1 MAKLA
6 LFQHRGA
13 LLALAFLSVMALVFE
28 VAYDVHADRALALRN
43 AAENIDDLASAL
55 ESSVSRTVQA
65 VDIALASVGEEGGVG
80 NLLRGQPTGGQEGAP
95 SPLLQERL
103 RRSPHLRGL
112 SVLDR
117 RGVLVATTEDPRLL
131 GSSFAELDLFR
142 TQLSGHSQG
151 LYIGAPLRG
160 RFLAPTGAA
169 DDRSGKWVLPMS
181 RAIREADGALLGV
194 AVASVNS
201 EYLQGVFRAV
211 RNGLHG
217 TASLYRRDGLLLTR
231 LPQDGTDGIGTPM
244 AGAELFR
251 VHLPMSEGG
260 VFHETSQD
268 GQKRI
273 TAYRATPLWPLVL
286 AISRSED
293 EELAGWWTNQLEVAG
308 VALAAGV
315 VILLFTTALILLRRK
330 DAQLED
336 GNARFN
342 TLLETAAEGILTARS
357 DGVIET
363 ANTAAHR
370 IFGYPPGDLIGRH
383 VRELMESHHR
393 PTHSRVMEAI
403 AAGARRIGPN
413 YTREVNGLRM
423 DGEVFPLDLSLAEVE
438 TQQGILFAA
447 FFRDLSERKRVERAL
462 TEAKE
467 KAEAGQ
473 RSKMEFLATMSH
485 EIRTPMNG
493 VIGMAGLL
501 QETHLNEEQRGYADT
516 IRDSAESLLTI
527 INDILDFSK
536 IDAGRLALEVSD
548 FEAVPLVESVVELLA
563 PRAAAKGLE
572 LASYVPPALHGPL
585 RGDPGRL
592 RQILIN
598 LAGNAVKFTDQG
610 SVTIVLSVEENDL
623 ATGADDGPEP
633 DESAALA
640 PHETPVTIRFEV
652 RDTGIGIAAADHR
665 RLFTMFSQVDGS
677 SARRHGGTGLGL
689 AICKRLAELMGGRI
703 GVDSTPREGSVFWV
717 VIPLW
722 RGTPTDAASA
732 PQMPGSWAGRRI
744 LLVDDLAV
752 NRDLLARQLAAMGLE
767 TESAATGEDALHR
780 LLAAR
785 ASGRPFDAAILDHC
799 MPGLTGPEL
808 AARIRAVPALADL
821 PLALATSHRMGE
833 MAEDAAGIDIRI
845 VKPVRSTALHTVV
858 SRLFATQAPRV
869 SHPDAAPAGKPGTS
883 SPPGSP
889 LTSPSSR
896 TSDAPIPPGAPPTGT
911 ARRRILVAEDNPVNL
926 QVTLALLRR
935 AGHAVDSVSNGLE
948 AVNAVAAL
956 PYDLVLMDV
965 QMPEMDGLA
974 ATRAIRRMG
983 GAAARVPV
991 VAMTANAMEGDQ
1003 ATCLAAGMDDYLPK
1017 PITADQLLRTVARWS
1032 GLPQGS
1038 GSNRLEPSL
1047 QTEIPPPRIDHA
1059 KREDLRDA
1067 LGDEGFGLLMDTFLR
1082 EAPGHLDRLRRGA
1095 QDGDFPIV
1103 EREAHIL
1110 KGSAGNVGFAQASAL
1125 AGGLVAAARRR
1136 DAAGIRRDRIQAL
1149 EAALKDAERAC
1160 TPPDNVRVG
1169 LEMSGQP
1176 MSGPPMDA
1184 SGDKQAR
1191 PAPPSHR
1198 GGAALA
1204 DP

>member
-28 VAYDVHADRALALRN
+28 VAYDVHADRALALKK
-43 AAENIDDLASAL
+43 AAESIDNLASAL
-55 ESSVSRTVQA
+55 EASVSRTVQA
-65 VDIALASVGEEGGVG
+65 VDVTLASVGETASIG
-80 NLLRGQPTGGQEGAP
+80 NLLHGQPMEGREGS
-95 SPLLQERL
+95 SPQPLQERL

-131 GSSFAELDLFR
+131 GSSFAEMDLFR
-142 TQLSGHSQG
+142 SQLSGQSQG
-151 LYIGAPLRG
+151 LYIGAPARG
-160 RFLAPTGAA
+160 RFLEPAGAA

-181 RAIREADGALLGV
+181 RAIRGADGTLLGV
-194 AVASVNS
+194 AVASVNP
-201 EYLQGVFRAV
+201 EYLQSIFRAV

-217 TASLYRRDGLLLTR
+217 TASLYRRDGLLLAQ
-231 LPQDGTDGIGTPM
+231 LPQDGTDGIGTLM

-260 VFHETSQD
+260 VFHETGRD
-268 GQKRI
+268 GQERI
-273 TAYRATPLWPLVL
+273 TAYRATPIWPLVL

-293 EELAGWWTNQLEVAG
+293 EELAGWWTNQMEIAG
-308 VALAAGV
+308 VALGASL
-315 VILLFTTALILLRRK
+315 VILLFATALTLLRRK

-342 TLLETAAEGILTARS
+342 ALLETAVEGILTARS
-357 DGVIET
+357 DGMIET

-370 IFGYPPGDLIGRH
+370 IFGYPPGNLIGRH
-383 VRELMESHHR
+383 VQELMEPQHH

-423 DGEVFPLDLSLAEVE
+423 DGEVFPLDLSLAEVQ
-438 TQQGILFAA
+438 TQHGVLFAA
-447 FFRDLSERKRVERAL
+447 FFRDMSERKRVERAL

-501 QETHLNEEQRGYADT
+501 QETHLDEEQRGYADT

-536 IDAGRLALEVSD
+536 IDAGRLTLEVSD

-563 PRAAAKGLE
+563 PRATAKGLE
-572 LASYVPPALHGPL
+572 LACYVPPALHGPL

-610 SVTIVLSVEENDL
+610 SVTIVLSVEQ
-623 ATGADDGPEP
+623 DDAAGPDDRPEP
-633 DESAALA
+633 GDSLVPA

-652 RDTGIGIAAADHR
+652 RDTGIGIAAADHK

-703 GVDSTPREGSVFWV
+703 GVHSLPGEGSVFWV

-732 PQMPGSWAGRRI
+732 PQAPGGWAGRRI

-767 TESAATGEDALHR
+767 TESAATGEDALNR
-780 LLAAR
+780 LLR
-785 ASGRPFDAAILDHC
+785 AHATGRSFDAAILDHC

-833 MAEDAAGIDIRI
+833 TEEEAAVVDVRI
-845 VKPVRSTALHTVV
+845 VKPIRSTALRTAV
-858 SRLFATQAPRV
+858 SRLFATRAPGAAQ
-869 SHPDAAPAGKPGTS
+869 PDAVPADSKLDV
-883 SPPGSP
+883 SPPPSP
-889 LTSPSSR
+889 RSGGPSAVP
-896 TSDAPIPPGAPPTGT
+896 TPPGAPSTGT

-983 GAAARVPV
+983 GIAARVPI
-991 VAMTANAMEGDQ
+991 VAMTANVMEGDQ
-1003 ATCLAAGMDDYLPK
+1003 AICLAAGMDDYLPK
-1017 PITADQLLRTVARWS
+1017 PIVADQLLQTVARWS
-1032 GLPQGS
+1032 GLPRGS
-1038 GSNRLEPSL
+1038 GPTPRKPSPE
-1047 QTEIPPPRIDHA
+1047 TESPPLRIDHA
-1059 KREDLRDA
+1059 KRQDLRDA

-1095 QDGDFPIV
+1095 QDGDFPAV

-1110 KGSAGNVGFAQASAL
+1110 KGSAGNVGFAHASAL
-1125 AGGLVAAARRR
+1125 AGGLVAAARRG
-1136 DAAGIRRDRIQAL
+1136 DAVGIGSDRIQAL

-1160 TPPDNVRVG
+1160 TQPDDVRAG
-1169 LEMSGQP
+1169 LEMTGLP
-1176 MSGPPMDA
+1176 MGA
-1184 SGDKQAR
+1184 SADK
-1191 PAPPSHR
+1191 
-1198 GGAALA
+1198 
-1204 DP
+1204 

>member
-6 LFQHRGA
+6 RFQHRGA
-13 LLALAFLSVMALVFE
+13 LLALALLSVMALVFE
-28 VAYDVHADRALALRN
+28 VAYDVHSDRTLALRQ
-43 AAENIDDLASAL
+43 AAENIDDLANAL
-55 ESSVSRTVQA
+55 EASVSRTVQT
-65 VDIALASVGEEGGVG
+65 VDVTLASVGEAVEVSD
-80 NLLRGQPTGGQEGAP
+80 LLRGQPMEGQERSP
-95 SPLLQERL
+95 SLLLQERL

-112 SVLDR
+112 SLLDR
-117 RGVLVATTEDPRLL
+117 RGVLVATTEAPSLL

-142 TQLSGHSQG
+142 TQLSGQSKG
-151 LYIGAPLRG
+151 LYVGTPVRG
-160 RFLAPTGAA
+160 RFLTPTGLA

-181 RAIREADGALLGV
+181 RAIHGADGTLLGV
-194 AVASVNS
+194 AVASVNP
-201 EYLQGVFRAV
+201 EYLQSIFRAV

-217 TASLYRRDGLLLTR
+217 TASLYRRDGWLLTR
-231 LPQDGTDGIGTPM
+231 LPQDGSDGVGTQM
-244 AGAELFR
+244 AGMDLFR
-251 VHLPMSEGG
+251 VHLPVSEGG
-260 VFHETSQD
+260 VFHETD
-268 GQKRI
+268 LNGEERI

-293 EELAGWWTNQLEVAG
+293 EELAGWWTNQLEIAG
-308 VALAAGV
+308 VALGASL
-315 VILLFTTALILLRRK
+315 VILLFATALILLRRK

-342 TLLETAAEGILTARS
+342 ALLETAAEGILTARS

-370 IFGYPPGDLIGRH
+370 VFGYPPGSLIGRH
-383 VRELMESHHR
+383 IQELMEPQHKVA
-393 PTHSRVMEAI
+393 HSRVIEALT
-403 AAGARRIGPN
+403 AGTRRIGPN
-413 YTREVNGLRM
+413 FTREVNGLRM
-423 DGEVFPLDLSLAEVE
+423 DGEVIPLDLSLAEVQ
-438 TQQGILFAA
+438 TQKGILFAA
-447 FFRDLSERKRVERAL
+447 FFRDLSQRKRVERAL

-501 QETHLNEEQRGYADT
+501 QETDLDEEQRGYADT

-536 IDAGRLALEVSD
+536 IDAGRLTLEVSD

-610 SVTIVLSVEENDL
+610 SVTIVLSVEQNTVTDE
-623 ATGADDGPEP
+623 AEDGPEP
-633 DESAALA
+633 HEAVARA
-640 PHETPVTIRFEV
+640 EHETPVTIRFEV
-652 RDTGIGIAAADHR
+652 RDTGIGIAAADHK

-703 GVDSTPREGSVFWV
+703 GVHSMPGEGSVFWV

-722 RGTPTDAASA
+722 RGTPTEAAST
-732 PQMPGSWAGRRI
+732 QQTPGSWAGRRI

-780 LLAAR
+780 LLAAS
-785 ASGRPFDAAILDHC
+785 ATGRPFDAAILDHC

-808 AARIRAVPALADL
+808 AARIRAIPALAGL
-821 PLALATSHRMGE
+821 PLALATSHRIGE
-833 MAEDAAGIDIRI
+833 LEGESAGVDVRI
-845 VKPVRSTALHTVV
+845 VKPVRSTALRIAV
-858 SRLFATQAPRV
+858 SRLFA
-869 SHPDAAPAGKPGTS
+869 APAARALPRDAVAAGEPGGS
-883 SPPGSP
+883 SPPV
-889 LTSPSSR
+889 SPSRSPSGGLLL
-896 TSDAPIPPGAPPTGT
+896 TPAPSCLPSTGKS
-911 ARRRILVAEDNPVNL
+911 RRILVAEDNPVNL
-926 QVTLALLRR
+926 QVTLAVLRR
-935 AGHAVDSVSNGLE
+935 DGHAVDSVSNGLE

-983 GAAARVPV
+983 GAAARVPI

-1003 ATCLAAGMDDYLPK
+1003 AACLAAGMDDYLPK
-1017 PITADQLLRTVARWS
+1017 PIAAEQLLWAVARWS
-1032 GLPQGS
+1032 GCPKGNGS
-1038 GSNRLEPSL
+1038 DRRE
-1047 QTEIPPPRIDHA
+1047 PPPEAESPPSRIDHA
-1059 KREDLRDA
+1059 KRKDLRDA
-1067 LGDEGFGLLMDTFLR
+1067 LGDEGFDLLMDTFFR
-1082 EAPGHLDRLRRGA
+1082 ETPAHLDRLRRGA
-1095 QDGDFPIV
+1095 QDGDFATV

-1110 KGSAGNVGFAQASAL
+1110 KGAAGNVGFALASAL

-1136 DAAGIRRDRIQAL
+1136 DAAGIGRDRIQAL
-1149 EAALKDAERAC
+1149 DAALEDAERTS
-1160 TPPDNVRVG
+1160 TPPDDVLAEVKRTG
-1169 LEMSGQP
+1169 SP
-1176 MSGPPMDA
+1176 MGV
-1184 SGDKQAR
+1184 SGDR
-1191 PAPPSHR
+1191 
-1198 GGAALA
+1198 
-1204 DP
+1204 

>member
-13 LLALAFLSVMALVFE
+13 FLALAFLSVMALVFE
-28 VAYDVHADRALALRN
+28 VAYDIHADRALALKN

-65 VDIALASVGEEGGVG
+65 VDVTLASVGEAVSVG
-80 NLLRGQPTGGQEGAP
+80 NLLHGQSMEDWKGSSP
-95 SPLLQERL
+95 PLLQERL

-117 RGVLVATTEDPRLL
+117 RGVLVATTEDPRLI
-131 GSSFAELDLFR
+131 GSSFAEMDLFR
-142 TQLSGHSQG
+142 TQLSGQNQG
-151 LYIGAPLRG
+151 LYIGAPVRG

-169 DDRSGKWVLPMS
+169 DDRSGRWVLPMS
-181 RAIREADGALLGV
+181 RAIRGADGTLLGV
-194 AVASVNS
+194 SVASVNP
-201 EYLQGVFRAV
+201 EYLQSIFRAV

-217 TASLYRRDGLLLTR
+217 TASLYRRDGLLLAR

-260 VFHETSQD
+260 VFHETGQD
-268 GQKRI
+268 GRERI

-293 EELAGWWTNQLEVAG
+293 EELAGWWTNQMEIAG
-308 VALAAGV
+308 VALGAGL
-315 VILLFTTALILLRRK
+315 VILLFATALTLLRRK

-342 TLLETAAEGILTARS
+342 ALLETAAEGILTARS

-370 IFGYPPGDLIGRH
+370 IFGYPPGDLVGRH
-383 VRELMESHHR
+383 VQELMEPQHH

-403 AAGARRIGPN
+403 TAGARRIGPN

-423 DGEVFPLDLSLAEVE
+423 DGEVFPLDLSLAEVQ
-438 TQQGILFAA
+438 TQHGILFAA
-447 FFRDLSERKRVERAL
+447 FFRDLSERKRAERAL

-501 QETHLNEEQRGYADT
+501 QETHLDEEQRGYADT

-536 IDAGRLALEVSD
+536 IDAGRLTLEVSD
-548 FEAVPLVESVVELLA
+548 FEAVPLVESVLELLA

-610 SVTIVLSVEENDL
+610 SVTIVLSVEQD
-623 ATGADDGPEP
+623 AAAGAEDRPQP
-633 DESAALA
+633 DESVVPP

-652 RDTGIGIAAADHR
+652 RDTGIGIATADHK

-703 GVDSTPREGSVFWV
+703 GVHSMPGEGSVFWV

-732 PQMPGSWAGRRI
+732 PQAPGSWAGRRI

-767 TESAATGEDALHR
+767 TDSAATGENALHR
-780 LLAAR
+780 LLSACAK
-785 ASGRPFDAAILDHC
+785 GRPFDAAILDHC

-808 AARIRAVPALADL
+808 AARIRAIPALADL
-821 PLALATSHRMGE
+821 PLALATSQRMDE
-833 MAEDAAGIDIRI
+833 TEEEAAVIDVRI
-845 VKPVRSTALHTVV
+845 VKPVRSRALRTAV
-858 SRLFATQAPRV
+858 SHLFAARALRV
-869 SHPDAAPAGKPGTS
+869 SSPDAGPTDKSGAS
-883 SPPGSP
+883 SPPGSSPGRP
-889 LTSPSSR
+889 LAAPTPSS
-896 TSDAPIPPGAPPTGT
+896 TPPTGA

-983 GAAARVPV
+983 GSAARVPV

-1017 PITADQLLRTVARWS
+1017 PIAADQLLRTVARW
-1032 GLPQGS
+1032 GGIPQGS
-1038 GSNRLEPSL
+1038 GPNRREPSPE
-1047 QTEIPPPRIDHA
+1047 TEVPPPRIDHA

-1067 LGDEGFGLLMDTFLR
+1067 LGDEGFGLLMETFLR
-1082 EAPGHLDRLRRGA
+1082 EAPSHLDRLRRGA

-1125 AGGLVAAARRR
+1125 AGELVAAARRR
-1136 DAAGIRRDRIQAL
+1136 DAAGISGDRIQAL
-1149 EAALKDAERAC
+1149 DAALKDAERTG
-1160 TPPDNVRVG
+1160 TPPDDALVG
-1169 LEMSGQP
+1169 LEMTGRP
-1176 MSGPPMDA
+1176 MGA
-1184 SGDKQAR
+1184 SGER
-1191 PAPPSHR
+1191 
-1198 GGAALA
+1198 
-1204 DP
+1204 

>member
-1 MAKLA
+1 MARFG

-13 LLALAFLSVMALVFE
+13 LLALAFLSVTALLFE
-28 VAYDVHADRALALRN
+28 VAYDVHADRQLTLKD
-43 AAENIDDLASAL
+43 AAANVDNLASAL
-55 ESSVSRTVQA
+55 EASVSRTIQT
-65 VDIALASVGEEGGVG
+65 VDVTLASVGDAVNFG
-80 NLLRGQPTGGQEGAP
+80 NLLRGQPTGSREETALP
-95 SPLLQERL
+95 PLLQERL
-103 RRSPHLRGL
+103 RRSPHIRGL

-117 RGVLVATTEDPRLL
+117 SGVLVATTEDPRLL

-142 TQLSGHSQG
+142 AQLSGQGKG
-151 LYIGAPLRG
+151 LYVGNPVRG
-160 RFLAPTGAA
+160 RFLMAGGTA
-169 DDRSGKWVLPMS
+169 DDRSGKWILPMS
-181 RAIREADGALLGV
+181 RAIRGTDGALVGV
-194 AVASVNS
+194 VIASVNP
-201 EYLQGVFRAV
+201 EYLQSVFRAV

-217 TASLYRRDGLLLTR
+217 TVSLYRQDGVLLTR
-231 LPQDGTDGIGTPM
+231 LPQEGAEGIGTLN

-251 VHLPMSEGG
+251 VHLPTAESG
-260 VFHETSQD
+260 VFRETTQD
-268 GQKRI
+268 GQARI
-273 TAYRATPLWPLVL
+273 TAYRATPVWPLVL

-293 EELAGWWTNQLEVAG
+293 EELAGWWTNQTEIAG
-308 VALAAGV
+308 VALGSGL
-315 VILLFTTALILLRRK
+315 VILLFATVLTLLRRK

-342 TLLETAAEGILTARS
+342 ALLETAVEGILTARA

-370 IFGYPPGDLIGRH
+370 IFGYPPGGLIGRH
-383 VRELMESHHR
+383 VQELMEPRHHMA
-393 PTHSRVMEAI
+393 HSRVMEAI

-413 YTREVNGLRM
+413 FSREVNGLRM
-423 DGEVFPLDLSLAEVE
+423 DGEVIPLDLSLAEVR

-501 QETHLNEEQRGYADT
+501 QETDLDDEQRGYADT

-536 IDAGRLALEVSD
+536 IDAGRLTLEVSD

-572 LASYVPPALHGPL
+572 LACYVPPALHGPL

-610 SVTIVLSVEENDL
+610 SVTIVLSVEPDIA
-623 ATGADDGPEP
+623 ATDEEGVPEAGGADGRPAHTP
-633 DESAALA
+633 
-640 PHETPVTIRFEV
+640 PVTVRFEV
-652 RDTGIGIAAADHR
+652 RDTGIGIAAADR
-665 RLFTMFSQVDGS
+665 KRLFTMFSQVDGS

-689 AICKRLAELMGGRI
+689 AICKRLTELMGGRI
-703 GVDSTPREGSVFWV
+703 GVHSMIGEGSVFWV
-717 VIPLW
+717 TVPLW
-722 RGTPTDAASA
+722 RGTQTDAAA
-732 PQMPGSWAGRRI
+732 TPREVGAWAGRRI

-780 LLAAR
+780 LLAAK
-785 ASGRPFDAAILDHC
+785 AENRPFDAAILDHC

-808 AARIRAVPALADL
+808 AARIRAEPALAGL
-821 PLALATSHRMGE
+821 PLALATSHRMGD
-833 MAEDAAGIDIRI
+833 MDGDAAGVEVRI
-845 VKPVRSTALHTVV
+845 VKPIRSTALRTGL
-858 SRLFATQAPRV
+858 SRLFDPPAPGMRPQ
-869 SHPDAAPAGKPGTS
+869 SKAPQTIAPDGKAASA
-883 SPPGSP
+883 P
-889 LTSPSSR
+889 LPSG
-896 TSDAPIPPGAPPTGT
+896 P

-935 AGHAVDSVSNGLE
+935 AGHMVDSVSNGLE

-983 GAAARVPV
+983 GPAARVPI
-991 VAMTANAMEGDQ
+991 VAMTANAMTGDQ
-1003 ATCLAAGMDDYLPK
+1003 ANCLAAGMDDYLPK
-1017 PITADQLLRTVARWS
+1017 PIAADQLLRTVNQWS
-1032 GLPQGS
+1032 GAQQGAAPGPQTP
-1038 GSNRLEPSL
+1038 RPEA
-1047 QTEIPPPRIDHA
+1047 EEAPPPRIDHA
-1059 KREDLRDA
+1059 KRTDLRA
-1067 LGDEGFGLLMDTFLR
+1067 AIGDEGFALLMETFFR
-1082 EAPGHLDRLRRGA
+1082 ETPGHLDRMRRGA
-1095 QDGDFPIV
+1095 RDGDFAVV

-1110 KGSAGNVGFAQASAL
+1110 KGSAGNVGFAQAAAL
-1125 AGGLVAAARRR
+1125 AGGLVVAARRM
-1136 DAAGIRRDRIQAL
+1136 DAAGIAGDRIQAL
-1149 EAALKDAERAC
+1149 DAALKDAERAC
-1160 TPPDNVRVG
+1160 TPPDDVLAG
-1169 LEMSGQP
+1169 LEMVAPRQ
-1176 MSGPPMDA
+1176 GPV
-1184 SGDKQAR
+1184 
-1191 PAPPSHR
+1191 
-1198 GGAALA
+1198 
-1204 DP
+1204 

>member
-28 VAYDVHADRALALRN
+28 VAYDVHADRALALRK

-55 ESSVSRTVQA
+55 EASVSRTVQA
-65 VDIALASVGEEGGVG
+65 VDITLASVGEAISDS
-80 NLLRGQPTGGQEGAP
+80 NLLRGQPTEGQERSP

-117 RGVLVATTEDPRLL
+117 RGVLVATTEDQNLL

-142 TQLSGHSQG
+142 TQLSGQSNG
-151 LYIGAPLRG
+151 LYVGPPVRG
-160 RFLAPTGAA
+160 RFLTPTGLA

-181 RAIREADGALLGV
+181 RAIRGADGRLLGV
-194 AVASVNS
+194 TVASVNP
-201 EYLQGVFRAV
+201 EYLQSIFRAV

-231 LPQDGTDGIGTPM
+231 LPQDGTDGIGTQM
-244 AGAELFR
+244 AGMDLFR
-251 VHLPMSEGG
+251 VHLPVSEGG
-260 VFHETSQD
+260 VFHETAQD
-268 GQKRI
+268 GEARI

-293 EELAGWWTNQLEVAG
+293 EELAGWWTNQLEIAG
-308 VALAAGV
+308 VALGSSL
-315 VILLFTTALILLRRK
+315 VILLFATALILLRRK

-342 TLLETAAEGILTARS
+342 ALLETAVEGILTARS

-370 IFGYPPGDLIGRH
+370 VFGYPPGGLIGRH
-383 VRELMESHHR
+383 VQELMEPQHHMA
-393 PTHSRVMEAI
+393 HSRIIEAI
-403 AAGARRIGPN
+403 AAGARPIGPN
-413 YTREVNGLRM
+413 FTREVNGLRM
-423 DGEVFPLDLSLAEVE
+423 DGEVIPLDLSLAEVQ
-438 TQQGILFAA
+438 TQKGILFAA

-501 QETHLNEEQRGYADT
+501 QETDLDEEQRGYADT

-536 IDAGRLALEVSD
+536 IDAGRLTLEVSD

-610 SVTIVLSVEENDL
+610 SVTIVLSVEQNTVTDE
-623 ATGADDGPEP
+623 AEDGPQ
-633 DESAALA
+633 
-640 PHETPVTIRFEV
+640 PHESVVPAQQDKPVTIRFEV
-652 RDTGIGIAAADHR
+652 RDTGIGIAAADHK

-703 GVDSTPREGSVFWV
+703 GVHSMPGEGSVFWV

-722 RGTPTDAASA
+722 RGTPTDAAST
-732 PQMPGSWAGRRI
+732 PQASGTWAGRRI
-744 LLVDDLAV
+744 LLVDDLAM

-780 LLAAR
+780 LLAAH
-785 ASGRPFDAAILDHC
+785 ATGRPFDAAILDHC

-821 PLALATSHRMGE
+821 PLALATSHRIGE
-833 MAEDAAGIDIRI
+833 MEGETAGIDVRI
-845 VKPVRSTALHTVV
+845 AKPVRSTALRAAV
-858 SRLFATQAPRV
+858 SNLF
-869 SHPDAAPAGKPGTS
+869 AAPASRVSPPDTLTAGRPGGSSPST
-883 SPPGSP
+883 SPPGGP
-889 LTSPSSR
+889 LLTPTPSSFP
-896 TSDAPIPPGAPPTGT
+896 STGT

-935 AGHAVDSVSNGLE
+935 DGHAVDSVSNGLE

-983 GAAARVPV
+983 GAAARIPI

-1017 PITADQLLRTVARWS
+1017 PIAADQLLRAVARWS
-1032 GLPQGS
+1032 GFPKGS
-1038 GSNRLEPSL
+1038 GPDRREPPPEA
-1047 QTEIPPPRIDHA
+1047 EIPPPRIDHA
-1059 KREDLRDA
+1059 KRKDLRDA
-1067 LGDEGFGLLMDTFLR
+1067 LGDEGFGLLMDTFVR
-1082 EAPGHLDRLRRGA
+1082 ETPAHLDRLRRGA
-1095 QDGDFPIV
+1095 QDGDFLVV

-1110 KGSAGNVGFAQASAL
+1110 KGAAGNVGFARASAL

-1136 DAAGIRRDRIQAL
+1136 DAAGIGRDRIHAL
-1149 EAALKDAERAC
+1149 ESALKDAEQAC
-1160 TPPDNVRVG
+1160 TLANDMPVG
-1169 LEMSGQP
+1169 LEMT
-1176 MSGPPMDA
+1176 GPPMDT
-1184 SGDKQAR
+1184 SR
-1191 PAPPSHR
+1191 ER
-1198 GGAALA
+1198 
-1204 DP
+1204 